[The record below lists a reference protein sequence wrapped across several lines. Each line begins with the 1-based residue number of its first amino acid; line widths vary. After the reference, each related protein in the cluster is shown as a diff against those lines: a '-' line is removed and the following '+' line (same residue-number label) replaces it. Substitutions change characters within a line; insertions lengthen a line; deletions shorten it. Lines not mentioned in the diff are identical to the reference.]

1 MNLYLAIDGKKEG
14 PFSFE
19 AIEEKFQ
26 SGELKPENLAW
37 KSGFSEWKPLVE
49 ICPQLLKS
57 PKENLTPP
65 KKVDEDAERVLM
77 ENDLEEEPES
87 IASLM
92 GIEVPPPAMDSSQQ
106 GKFSALRV
114 LGLLSAFCFLVF
126 FLFLLGISQN
136 EITVGTMVWVI
147 AVSLV
152 PSLFLLIRFGKDIL
166 SYVPAS
172 VANCFSN
179 HSRNL
184 RHAEISA
191 CLGHLTLGIG
201 LLALVTGTVL
211 AIFSFPDPEKMKTLA
226 IPAFWGALLAMIL
239 CLFSLFQKHAFKLP
253 QFPNLNQKVDMELQ
267 GLGIR
272 CFTFAK
278 LSLGLILITIIWIF
292 GIHGIFEI
300 FGELAG
306 ISPFLFFHVDALCTL
321 FFVPSL
327 LLATFPDD
335 FFRYSSKAIGAFF
348 RKQKP
353 NPDFVEISRVGG
365 KFALYGAILV
375 LSFYPICRWPRIV
388 TNKDWYTDIVLWFP
402 EGAICHS
409 LGTFSLG
416 LLIWTLFKY
425 LQYAFSEKK

>member
-1 MNLYLAIDGKKEG
+1 MN
-14 PFSFE
+14 S
-19 AIEEKFQ
+19 
-26 SGELKPENLAW
+26 
-37 KSGFSEWKPLVE
+37 
-49 ICPQLLKS
+49 
-57 PKENLTPP
+57 
-65 KKVDEDAERVLM
+65 
-77 ENDLEEEPES
+77 EPES
-87 IASLM
+87 MDALL
-92 GIEVPPPAMDSSQQ
+92 GEPPSDPSSSSVER
-106 GKFSALRV
+106 GKFSLLRV
-114 LGLLSAFCFLVF
+114 FGLFSAFFFLVF
-126 FLFLLGISQN
+126 FLFLLGISLN
-136 EITVGTMVWVI
+136 EITVGTMIWVI

-152 PSLFLLIRFGKDIL
+152 PSLFLLIRFGKVFL

-172 VANCFSN
+172 IANCFATRSSN
-179 HSRNL
+179 L
-184 RHAEISA
+184 KHAEISA
-191 CLGHLTLGIG
+191 CLAHLTLGIG
-201 LLALVTGTVL
+201 LLALVAGTVF
-211 AIFSFPDPEKMKTLA
+211 AIFSFPDPVKMKTLA

-239 CLFSLFQKHAFKLP
+239 CLFSLFQKHAVKLP

-272 CFTFAK
+272 CFTFTK
-278 LSLGLILITIIWIF
+278 LSLGLILITIIWFF

-300 FGELAG
+300 FGELFG
-306 ISPFLFFHVDALCTL
+306 INPFLFFHVDALCIL

-375 LSFYPICRWPRIV
+375 LSFYPICQWPRIV

-425 LQYAFSEKK
+425 LQYAFSERK